1 LNRAPKTTDRQ
12 SSKFVCHQQEYRVFL
27 FWRSLLDAKNV
38 CIADIDETGS
48 FGLLPGYV
56 SVWVP
61 ETQSTDADH
70 ILESFRLDDPDPAP
84 DADLSIPDGAAPA

>member
-1 LNRAPKTTDRQ
+1 MRCVYVAADLIDAHLVRDRL
-12 SSKFVCHQQEYRVFL
+12 CDDGIPAEIHGENL
-27 FWRSLLDAKNV
+27 A
-38 CIADIDETGS
+38 GG

-70 ILESFRLDDPDPAP
+70 ILEAFRPSEPEPVAG
-84 DADLSIPDGAAPA
+84 ADLSLPGGAAPA